1 MAFKRLLDRIAARDR
16 RLTAVA
22 AGTCTLAAL
31 AAGALVQQTPA
42 LAVPLVFLGGAGAAF
57 ALSRLGQR
65 PQPAVG
71 EQRESDARFRLVAD
85 DAPVMLWMGDA
96 EGGGLYLNRM
106 FRDFW
111 GHRTPESLAGMGWF
125 ELVHPEDR
133 ESLKA
138 TIVAGVASHAPFT
151 MSPRLMRADGQWR
164 LIDATAVPRFRPCGA
179 FKGFISVCHD
189 VTEARAADAARL
201 ESETRFRL
209 IADSASVFMWVSE
222 LGARFVF
229 VNRAYLDFAGV
240 TYEEAL
246 QKSFV
251 ERLHPDDRDRVLGV
265 QAAGMASRKPF
276 AFEARF
282 QRADGEWRWL
292 RAQATPRKGPG
303 GEHAGY
309 VGVAVDVTEAKQAES
324 DLKRINELLEERV
337 AAALAEKA
345 DAEAALFHARK
356 MEAVGQLT
364 GGVAHDFNNLLT
376 VVIGA
381 LDMILKHPEDGAK
394 RRRLGEAALAAARR
408 GERLTHQLLAF
419 SRRQALRPETCD
431 VNALIRDGEPLTRRA
446 VGEAIAFDLRLSE
459 GAATA
464 RVDTAQFDAA
474 LLNLVVNARDATS
487 AGGEITVETERL
499 DVSADQVPEL
509 APGAYVV
516 VRVRDSG
523 VGMSADVLSQVFEPF
538 FTTKPA
544 GKGTGLGLSQVYG
557 FARQSGGVAHL
568 ESAEGRGTTV
578 ALYLP
583 AAESQPEA
591 ARPRTVGTPSTRVLR
606 VLLVE
611 DDPSV
616 AVIAETMLVE
626 LGHAV
631 MRAEN
636 AEQALKLLHADRP
649 VDLLLTDVIMP
660 GGVNGVE
667 LARLASVLRP
677 GLAVLLSSGYAG
689 ETVDAALAEAPWP
702 FLKKPYDADELAAT
716 LQALAPSRETE
727 TA

>member
-1 MAFKRLLDRIAARDR
+1 
-16 RLTAVA
+16 
-22 AGTCTLAAL
+22 
-31 AAGALVQQTPA
+31 
-42 LAVPLVFLGGAGAAF
+42 
-57 ALSRLGQR
+57 
-65 PQPAVG
+65 
-71 EQRESDARFRLVAD
+71 
-85 DAPVMLWMGDA
+85 
-96 EGGGLYLNRM
+96 
-106 FRDFW
+106 
-111 GHRTPESLAGMGWF
+111 
-125 ELVHPEDR
+125 
-133 ESLKA
+133 
-138 TIVAGVASHAPFT
+138 
-151 MSPRLMRADGQWR
+151 
-164 LIDATAVPRFRPCGA
+164 
-179 FKGFISVCHD
+179 
-189 VTEARAADAARL
+189 
-201 ESETRFRL
+201 
-209 IADSASVFMWVSE
+209 
-222 LGARFVF
+222 
-229 VNRAYLDFAGV
+229 
-240 TYEEAL
+240 
-246 QKSFV
+246 
-251 ERLHPDDRDRVLGV
+251 
-265 QAAGMASRKPF
+265 
-276 AFEARF
+276 
-282 QRADGEWRWL
+282 
-292 RAQATPRKGPG
+292 
-303 GEHAGY
+303 
-309 VGVAVDVTEAKQAES
+309 
-324 DLKRINELLEERV
+324 
-337 AAALAEKA
+337 
-345 DAEAALFHARK
+345 

-446 VGEAIAFDLRLSE
+446 VGEAIAFNLRLSE
-459 GAATA
+459 GTAIA
-464 RVDTAQFDAA
+464 RVDTAQFEAA

-557 FARQSGGVAHL
+557 FARQSGGVVHL

-583 AAESQPEA
+583 AAESQPEV
-591 ARPRTVGTPSTRVLR
+591 ARPRTVGTPSIRVLR

-616 AVIAETMLVE
+616 AAIAETMLVE

-689 ETVDAALAEAPWP
+689 DTVDAALAEAPWP

-716 LQALAPSRETE
+716 LQALAPSRATE